1 MMIRLMQA
9 RRKKNEM
16 ARENELLMVVLVCG
30 ADVTGVFTR
39 FFFSDLKP
47 IDLWLPFPTRALQK

>member
-1 MMIRLMQA
+1 M
-9 RRKKNEM
+9 KWP
-16 ARENELLMVVLVCG
+16 RENELLIVVLVCG

-39 FFFSDLKP
+39 FFFSDLEP